1 MKGHKAHHH
10 ARHHRKDGGHVG
22 EHLEGVAEFK
32 QIGGFIVEVLDGLAA
47 KGEAGD
53 SAVEA
58 DVKTRVHALTD
69 RFPIYG

>member
-1 MKGHKAHHH
+1 M
-10 ARHHRKDGGHVG
+10 
-22 EHLEGVAEFK
+22 
-32 QIGGFIVEVLDGLAA
+32 LDGLVA